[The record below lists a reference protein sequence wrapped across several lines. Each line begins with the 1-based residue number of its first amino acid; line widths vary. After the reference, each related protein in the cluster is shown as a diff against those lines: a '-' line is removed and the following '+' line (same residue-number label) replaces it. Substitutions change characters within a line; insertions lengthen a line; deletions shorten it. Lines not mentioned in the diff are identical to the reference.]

1 MERLVM
7 HNKIL
12 LVDDEESI
20 LRSFTKSF
28 ESEGYNVT
36 AAHNGE
42 EGIIHLQKSM
52 FNLVISDLIMP
63 GVDGIAV
70 IKEAREQN
78 PNIGTIILTGY
89 GDMKSAVD
97 ALRLGADDYILKPCD
112 ADELLIR
119 SQRCIEKRYAFMV
132 NKMYEKLLPICM
144 YCKSIRDDSGAE
156 PGKGKW
162 NRIEEYISHNS
173 GVNFSHA
180 CCPEC
185 AKNVFS
191 EVVKQ

>member
-1 MERLVM
+1 M

-28 ESEGYNVT
+28 ESEGYDVT
-36 AAHNGE
+36 TAPTGE
-42 EGIIHLQKSM
+42 EGIKHLQNSM
-52 FNLVISDLIMP
+52 FNLVISDLVMP

-70 IKEAREQN
+70 LKKAREQT

-89 GDMKSAVD
+89 GDLTSAVE

-119 SQRCIEKRYAFMV
+119 SQRCLEKRYAFQV
-132 NKMYEKLLPICM
+132 NKMYEKLLPVCM
-144 YCKSIRDDSGAE
+144 HCKSIRDDSGVE

-162 NRIEEYISHNS
+162 LRIEEYISLKS

-180 CCPEC
+180 CCPDC
-185 AKNVFS
+185 AKNYYTQFA
-191 EVVKQ
+191 KD